1 MKIYISSDIEGTAAL
16 CDWDEAMP
24 GGSKYAY
31 FADLMTKEVAKAC
44 DGALDAGWEVT
55 VKDAHNSGRNI
66 DPQMLPPQ
74 AMLLRGWTGDMFEM
88 LGGITADKYDAIGF
102 TGYHSDA
109 FSAGNVLSHTMV
121 RKVNRV
127 TINGINASEFVI
139 NMFIAG
145 YFKIPI
151 VFLSGDE
158 ALCREAQRL
167 VPGITTVPTKTV
179 IGGATMT
186 RHPDVVRSEIYEK
199 MKESLSNINKE
210 DCIVKMPDRFKAVI
224 DYKEW
229 PDANKYSNYPGAV
242 REDIK
247 TISFETDD
255 YIEIIRFIMFC
266 M

>member
-1 MKIYISSDIEGTAAL
+1 MKIYISSDIEGTCAL

-24 GGSKYAY
+24 GGAGYAY
-31 FADLMTKEVAKAC
+31 FAQLMTKEVASAC
-44 DGALDAGWEVT
+44 FGALDAGWEVT
-55 VKDAHNSGRNI
+55 VKDAHNTARNI
-66 DPQMLPPQ
+66 DPQMLPAE
-74 AMLLRGWTGDMFEM
+74 AMLIRAWTGDMFEM

-109 FSAGNVLSHTMV
+109 FSDGNPLSHTMV

-139 NMFIAG
+139 NMFTAG
-145 YFKIPI
+145 YLGIPV

-158 ALCREAQRL
+158 ALCRQAETL
-167 VPGITTVPTKTV
+167 VPGITTVPTKNV
-179 IGGATMT
+179 IGGATIT
-186 RHPDVVRSEIYEK
+186 RHPEVVRGEIRAK
-199 MKESLSNINKE
+199 MAQALANQDKSA
-210 DCIVKMPDRFKAVI
+210 CMVKMPEHFRAVI

-229 PDANKYSNYPGAV
+229 LDANKYCNYPGAK

>member
-1 MKIYISSDIEGTAAL
+1 MKIYISSDIEGTSCL

-24 GGSKYAY
+24 GGSKYPY
-31 FADLMTKEVAKAC
+31 FADLMTKEVASAC
-44 DGALDAGWEVT
+44 HGAIDAGWEVT
-55 VKDAHNSGRNI
+55 VKDAHNTGRNI
-66 DPQMLPPQ
+66 NPEMLPPE
-74 AMLLRGWTGDMFEM
+74 AMLIRAWTGDMFEM
-88 LGGITADKYDAIGF
+88 LGGITADEYHAVGF

-109 FSAGNVLSHTMV
+109 FSDGNALSHTMV

-145 YFKIPI
+145 YLGIPV

-158 ALCREAQRL
+158 ALCREAKKL
-167 VPGITTVPTKTV
+167 IPGITTVPTKNV
-179 IGGATMT
+179 IGGATIT
-186 RHPDVVRSEIYEK
+186 RHPEVVRNEIYK
-199 MKESLSNINKE
+199 KINESLINLNK
-210 DCIVKMPDRFKAVI
+210 DACMVKMPEHFKAVI

-229 PDANKYSNYPGAV
+229 LDANKYSNYPGAV
-242 REDIK
+242 REDVK
-247 TISFETDD
+247 RISFEADD